1 MFYGIDFLNID
12 LDLSDEEK
20 LVRDS
25 AREFVQK
32 EVLPEISTHFEEGTF
47 PTELVKRMGE
57 LGFLGANIH
66 GYGCSGLNNVAYGL
80 INQELERGDTGLRS
94 FSSVQGAL
102 VMYPIYAFGSEE
114 QKRQYLP
121 ELAAGEMVGCF
132 GLTEADHGSDPG
144 SMETKAVK
152 KGDKYVL
159 NGAKMWITNGSIADI
174 AVVWAKLD
182 GVVRG
187 FIVPKDTKG
196 FSSNLIKH
204 KMSLRASVT
213 SELVFGDAEIPL
225 ENILPKSAD
234 LKSPLTCLNQAR
246 YGIAWGVLGSAMAC
260 IDEVISYTK
269 NRTQFGKPLAAFQ
282 LTQSKLAD
290 MITELSLAQLT
301 ALKIGRLKDA
311 GKLKHYQLSLAKR
324 NNARKVLE
332 IARQARGMM
341 GANGILLD
349 YQTIRHMLNLE
360 TVNTYEGTYEI
371 HSLIIGKQI
380 TGIDAL
386 RIN

>member
-1 MFYGIDFLNID
+1 MFHGIDFLNID
-12 LDLSDEEK
+12 SDLSDEEK
-20 LVRDS
+20 LVRNS
-25 AREFVQK
+25 AREFVEK
-32 EVLPEISTHFEEGTF
+32 EVLSEISTHFEEGTF
-47 PTELVKRMGE
+47 PTKLIKRMGE

-260 IDEVISYTK
+260 IDEVINYTK

-290 MITELSLAQLT
+290 MITELSLAQL
-301 ALKIGRLKDA
+301 AVLKIGRLKDA
-311 GKLKHYQLSLAKR
+311 GKLKHYQVSLVKR
-324 NNARKVLE
+324 NNVRRALL
-332 IARQARGMM
+332 IAREAREMM
-341 GANGILLD
+341 GANGISLD

-360 TVNTYEGTYEI
+360 AVDTYEGAYEI

-380 TGIDAL
+380 TGIDA
-386 RIN
+386 IS

>member
-1 MFYGIDFLNID
+1 MFHGIDFLNID
-12 LDLSDEEK
+12 SDLSDEEK

-80 INQELERGDTGLRS
+80 INQELERGDTSLRS
-94 FSSVQGAL
+94 FASVQGSL
-102 VMYPIYAFGSEE
+102 VMPSIYTFGSEE
-114 QKRQYLP
+114 QKERYLP
-121 ELAAGEMVGCF
+121 ELAAGKIIGCF
-132 GLTEADHGSDPG
+132 GLTEPDHGSDPG

-152 KGDKYVL
+152 KGDKYIL
-159 NGAKMWITNGSIADI
+159 NGTKMWISNGSIADI
-174 AVVWAKLD
+174 AIVWAKLD
-182 GVVRG
+182 GIVRG

-196 FSSNLIKH
+196 FSSSRTKH

-213 SELVFGDAEIPL
+213 SELAFNDAEIP
-225 ENILPKSAD
+225 EKNILSESNG
-234 LKSPLTCLNQAR
+234 LKSPLICLNQAR
-246 YGIAWGVLGSAMAC
+246 YGIAWGVIGAAMAC
-260 IDEVISYTK
+260 IDEVINYTK
-269 NRTQFGKPLAAFQ
+269 SRTQFGKPLAAFQ

-324 NNARKVLE
+324 NNAKKVLE

-371 HSLIIGKQI
+371 HSLIIGKEI

>member
-12 LDLSDEEK
+12 SDLSDEEK

-80 INQELERGDTGLRS
+80 INQELERGDTSLRS
-94 FSSVQGAL
+94 FASVQGSL
-102 VMYPIYAFGSEE
+102 VMPSIYTFGSEE
-114 QKRQYLP
+114 QKERYLP
-121 ELAAGEMVGCF
+121 ELAAGKIIGCF

-152 KGDKYVL
+152 KGDKYIL
-159 NGAKMWITNGSIADI
+159 NGAKMWISNGSIADI
-174 AVVWAKLD
+174 AIVWAKLD

-196 FSSNLIKH
+196 FSTNRTKH

-213 SELVFGDAEIPL
+213 SELVFADAEIPE
-225 ENILPKSAD
+225 ENILSKSNG
-234 LKSPLTCLNQAR
+234 LKSPLICLNQAR
-246 YGIAWGVLGSAMAC
+246 YGIAWGVIGAAMAC

-324 NNARKVLE
+324 NNAKKVLE

>member
-1 MFYGIDFLNID
+1 MFHGIDFLNID
-12 LDLSDEEK
+12 SDLSDEEK

-80 INQELERGDTGLRS
+80 INQELERGDTSLRS
-94 FSSVQGAL
+94 FASVQGSL
-102 VMYPIYAFGSEE
+102 VMPSIYTFGSEE
-114 QKRQYLP
+114 QKERYLP
-121 ELAAGEMVGCF
+121 ELAAGRIVGCF

-152 KGDKYVL
+152 KGDKYIL
-159 NGAKMWITNGSIADI
+159 NGSKMWISNGSIADI
-174 AVVWAKLD
+174 AIVWAKLD
-182 GVVRG
+182 GIVRG

-196 FSSNLIKH
+196 FSANRTKH

-213 SELVFGDAEIPL
+213 SELVFDDAEIPE
-225 ENILPKSAD
+225 ENILSKSNG
-234 LKSPLTCLNQAR
+234 LKSPLICLNQAR